1 MLNINMFHVK
11 HFNHSEGIKMRKNKI
26 KVFILVSVLI
36 LNGCCK
42 TGYNK
47 VKYPYVQEYVVG
59 KGNIKAIW

>member
-1 MLNINMFHVK
+1 
-11 HFNHSEGIKMRKNKI
+11 MRKNKI
-26 KVFILVSVLI
+26 KVLILVSVLI